1 MFVYISLLDG
11 LRCRSKRKT
20 KNGENSLV
28 FSGKSHGCHF
38 DIMKKLHSNKRFSH
52 FFSKSAILPQKIL
65 KTVRV
70 VICMYRHYF
79 K

>member
-38 DIMKKLHSNKRFSH
+38 DIMKIIIIINKFIMRIF
-52 FFSKSAILPQKIL
+52 IN
-65 KTVRV
+65 
-70 VICMYRHYF
+70 
-79 K
+79 

>member
-28 FSGKSHGCHF
+28 FSGKNCVS
-38 DIMKKLHSNKRFSH
+38 
-52 FFSKSAILPQKIL
+52 
-65 KTVRV
+65 
-70 VICMYRHYF
+70 YRKGLYQ
-79 K
+79 